1 MPIKENDLQP
11 VADLKTVQRYLRYGL
26 EFHEPVSCALDENE
40 LRFEAV
46 LISIDDPTLMLDL
59 EISVE
64 SFAKLDSNHLGA
76 IDQPQAGVKIS
87 YSVNEA
93 TFFVHGTIQRRST
106 RRLSLKADMPM
117 YKLQRR
123 DSLRIKVME
132 SHKASVKLGSIT
144 LPLFDI
150 SASGLSVVVG
160 IAEEKT
166 YKGKQAFPGTT
177 LSFVGKEFKVDLE
190 VKNVL
195 AHSKDGT
202 KVKVGFR
209 FKALPA
215 AIEQLIAREAY
226 LHTHKIW
233 SRWL

>member
-1 MPIKENDLQP
+1 MPVKESDLEP
-11 VADLKTVQRYLRYGL
+11 VTDLKMVQRYLKYGL
-26 EFHEPVSCALDENE
+26 EFHETLACVLEDGGI
-40 LRFEAV
+40 RFEAQ
-46 LISIDDPTLMLDL
+46 LLSIDDSTLTLEL
-59 EISVE
+59 EIYE
-64 SFAKLDSNHLGA
+64 EAFANLDSNHLGA
-76 IDQPQAGVKIS
+76 IDQPQAGVRLS

-93 TFFVHGTIQRRST
+93 TFYVHGKIQHRTS
-106 RRLSLKADMPM
+106 RRLALKADMPM

-123 DSLRIKVME
+123 ESLRIKVLE
-132 SHKASVKLGSIT
+132 SHKASVKLGTVT

-150 SASGLSVVVG
+150 SAGGISVV
-160 IAEEKT
+160 IPIDQEKT
-166 YKGKQAFPGTT
+166 YKNQQAFPGSV
-177 LSFVGKEFKVDLE
+177 LYFVGKEFKVDLE

-195 AHSKDGT
+195 SHSKDGL

-215 AIEQLIAREAY
+215 SIEQLIAREAY